1 MSLLRWFSR
10 KPDAEAAPSS
20 TLRDSTRPPAADSRR
35 SERSARRER
44 LYAVVRQSMANAG
57 VLSSSYRFKVL
68 SLDGRGRQFL
78 VMVDLVGAPGGD
90 TADLGRIED
99 SMQHAA
105 KTLHGIVVKAVYW
118 REAAAAGGPRASAPS
133 ATQARSCGRRGS
145 SGPMRPRTRRR
156 RFPPPATPTRCWPRR
171 SPLSAKPWRRAPSG
185 RSGARPAQL
194 HAADGLRR
202 HRDPRAG
209 PRAAASTA
217 TCAERQPL
225 ARSSFSSASARLSGR
240 PDSTS
245 VSPSASGGSCRSAP
259 PCRRCGA
266 G

>member
-105 KTLHGIVVKAVYW
+105 KTQHGIVVKAVYW
-118 REAAAAGGPRASAPS
+118 REAAAGGQRVTAPS
-133 ATQARSCGRRGS
+133 AAQPRPAGGGQQRANAPTDAAPAASATSDADPLLAEEITAFRNALASGAERPVAR
-145 SGPMRPRTRRR
+145 GPQNYTLLTG
-156 RFPPPATPTRCWPRR
+156 FEDTEI
-171 SPLSAKPWRRAPSG
+171 RAP
-185 RSGARPAQL
+185 
-194 HAADGLRR
+194 GL
-202 HRDPRAG
+202 
-209 PRAAASTA
+209 
-217 TCAERQPL
+217 
-225 ARSSFSSASARLSGR
+225 
-240 PDSTS
+240 STS
-245 VSPSASGGSCRSAP
+245 QHGDLR
-259 PCRRCGA
+259 
-266 G
+266 

>member
-78 VMVDLVGAPGGD
+78 VMVDLGGAPGGD

-105 KTLHGIVVKAVYW
+105 KTQHGIVVKAVYW
-118 REAAAAGGPRASAPS
+118 REAAAAGGQRATAPS
-133 ATQARSCGRRGS
+133 AVQARSAGGGQQRADA
-145 SGPMRPRTRRR
+145 PTDAAPAA
-156 RFPPPATPTRCWPRR
+156 PATSDTD
-171 SPLSAKPWRRAPSG
+171 PLLAEELTAFRKALASGAERPVARGPQNYTLLTGFEDTEIRAP
-185 RSGARPAQL
+185 
-194 HAADGLRR
+194 GL
-202 HRDPRAG
+202 
-209 PRAAASTA
+209 
-217 TCAERQPL
+217 
-225 ARSSFSSASARLSGR
+225 
-240 PDSTS
+240 STS
-245 VSPSASGGSCRSAP
+245 QHGDLR
-259 PCRRCGA
+259 
-266 G
+266 

>member
-20 TLRDSTRPPAADSRR
+20 TLRDSTRPPAADSRK

-57 VLSSSYRFKVL
+57 VLSSGYRFKVL

-105 KTLHGIVVKAVYW
+105 KTQHGIVVKAVYW
-118 REAAAAGGPRASAPS
+118 REAAAAGGQRATAPS
-133 ATQARSCGRRGS
+133 AAQARSAGGGQQRADA
-145 SGPMRPRTRRR
+145 PAEAAPAA
-156 RFPPPATPTRCWPRR
+156 PATGDAD
-171 SPLSAKPWRRAPSG
+171 PLLAEEITAFRKALASGAERPVARGPQSYTLLTGFEDTEIRAP
-185 RSGARPAQL
+185 
-194 HAADGLRR
+194 GL
-202 HRDPRAG
+202 
-209 PRAAASTA
+209 
-217 TCAERQPL
+217 
-225 ARSSFSSASARLSGR
+225 
-240 PDSTS
+240 STS
-245 VSPSASGGSCRSAP
+245 QHGDLR
-259 PCRRCGA
+259 
-266 G
+266 